1 MAGDEQLLPKQKA
14 KQGASNGSPLRR
26 VASSTE
32 ITEENLEHQRRWQ
45 HHLSV
50 EIPARNMEEVSD
62 DFVAI
67 QMPSYRSPTSTPKRV
82 NFSPFRSPSFAI
94 YSESP
99 DGSTSKAKSTRKNLL
114 PKLSFKYRRSTAD
127 IERAAILALGGSPDS
142 VKERSFFRRTT
153 SLTKLFGFTP
163 RANNKNTTSLPVSP
177 ISRSNP
183 ESIHGRHTI
192 DPHNSAKGEA
202 QLPMHR
208 SRSVPVL
215 NKEVSLRQLDSLG
228 GVIRVIPATPRSP
241 IGTLQAT
248 SMPSPGPE
256 TDENDDGGEDIPV
269 EEAVCRI
276 CLVEL
281 GEAGDTLK
289 MECCC
294 KGELAL
300 AHQECLVKW
309 FNIKGNKICDV
320 CKEEVKN
327 LPVTLLRIHT
337 SQSRRNG
344 AHVELAPYRQRTNV
358 SKMMSYRVWQDVPI
372 LVIVSMLAY
381 FCFLE
386 QLLVAKLGSGA
397 IAISLPFACILGL
410 LASMSSTTMV
420 RRKYVWAYATAQFV
434 LVVIAGHLFYSL
446 VGDVLLILI
455 HMQAVLSVLLA
466 TFTGFGATMCMSSGL
481 TEILKWRGQLRARSG
496 QPRTT
501 RNSTQPA
508 TELPSQQHGSGNQ
521 TPAAEAPYAT
531 AMAAGLS
538 PSHFPTIASPSQQ
551 EVVRGSEVTPSG

>member
-14 KQGASNGSPLRR
+14 KQGASNGSPLQRA
-26 VASSTE
+26 ASSTE
-32 ITEENLEHQRRWQ
+32 ITEEKLEHQRRWQ
-45 HHLSV
+45 HDLSV

-163 RANNKNTTSLPVSP
+163 RTNNKNTTSLPVSP

-183 ESIHGRHTI
+183 ESMHGRHTI

-215 NKEVSLRQLDSLG
+215 NKDVSLRQLDSLG

-248 SMPSPGPE
+248 SMPSPGAE

-344 AHVELAPYRQRTNV
+344 PQVELAP
-358 SKMMSYRVWQDVPI
+358 YRVWQDVPI

-446 VGDVLLILI
+446 I

-496 QPRTT
+496 QPRTA

-521 TPAAEAPYAT
+521 TPAAEAPSAT

-551 EVVRGSEVTPSG
+551 EVVRGGSEVTPSG